1 MYCISISYRTADI
14 HIREKLAF
22 SESVQQKILKQLC
35 SDGTV
40 SQCVILCT
48 CSRTE
53 VYFSGD
59 SGRVLSALAEQSGI
73 SESLLIPYVR
83 SYQEKNAVSHL
94 FRVASGM
101 HSMVIGEDEILGQ
114 TKQAYQNACACQ
126 TVGYEL
132 HRIFQAAIAC
142 AKKIKTETAL
152 SKSSVST
159 ATLAANE
166 AARLGKD
173 VHVLMI
179 GATGK
184 IGTVTLKN
192 LLSHKNI
199 SVTATKR
206 RHSTDFQIQ
215 SDKISM
221 IDYTERYQAIAY
233 ADCIISATASPH
245 YTVTFHDLKNLSV
258 TKPKLFIDLAV
269 PPDIDSHI
277 VQIPGMQYIGID
289 YFQKLAEEHN
299 LLKISSA
306 EDAKEIIEQEM
317 DSLIKDFLFHE
328 FLPYSGTVRKALQ
341 QKPDTM
347 LYQLKSELNAEQFS
361 SVLEIFKKAG
371 DV

>member
-1 MYCISISYRTADI
+1 MHCISISYRTADI

-22 SESVQQKILKQLC
+22 SASVQQKMLKRFC

-48 CSRTE
+48 CNRTE

-59 SGRVLSALAEQSGI
+59 SELILSVLAEQSNI
-73 SESLLIPYVR
+73 PESQLLPYVR
-83 SYQEKNAVSHL
+83 SYQGKNAICHL

-166 AARLGKD
+166 AAKLGKS

-184 IGTVTLKN
+184 IGIVTLKN

-199 SVTATKR
+199 SVTATRR
-206 RHSTDFQIQ
+206 RHSADFQIL
-215 SDKISM
+215 SDKINM
-221 IDYTERYQAIAY
+221 IDYAERYQMMAY
-233 ADCIISATASPH
+233 ADCIISATTSPH
-245 YTVTFHDLKNLSV
+245 YTITFHDLQNLSIR
-258 TKPKLFIDLAV
+258 KPKLFIDLAV
-269 PPDIDSHI
+269 PPDIDSRI
-277 VQIPGMQYIGID
+277 AQIPGIQYIGID
-289 YFQKLAEEHN
+289 YFEKLAEAHN

-306 EDAKEIIEQEM
+306 EEAKEMIEQEM
-317 DSLIKDFLFHE
+317 DILMKDLLFHE
-328 FLPYSGTVRKALQ
+328 FLPYAGAVRNALQ
-341 QKPDTM
+341 QKPDAM
-347 LYQLKSELNAEQFS
+347 LYQLKSGLNAEQFS
-361 SVLEIFKKAG
+361 AVLDIFKKAG
-371 DV
+371 DI